1 VSDAWRNP
9 SEALAGYERW
19 LAGLPLAER
28 TRREYL
34 RWVRVFC
41 GWLADGIDAR
51 AVGADPL
58 VDRRA
63 RDYAAR
69 DFKRFLKRERRL
81 GPASVNLALAA
92 VDHFYRHLGL
102 ERANVRREELPRV
115 APRALD
121 RDEQRQLMRAVE
133 RAEVRDR
140 ALVVL
145 LLFAALRIS
154 EAVALDLEDVRIS
167 SRKGTVVVQ

>member
-1 VSDAWRNP
+1 MSGGWPGCRWRSAP
-9 SEALAGYERW
+9 GESTSGGCACSAAGSQTASTPGRW
-19 LAGLPLAER
+19 
-28 TRREYL
+28 
-34 RWVRVFC
+34 
-41 GWLADGIDAR
+41 AR
-51 AVGADPL
+51 NPL